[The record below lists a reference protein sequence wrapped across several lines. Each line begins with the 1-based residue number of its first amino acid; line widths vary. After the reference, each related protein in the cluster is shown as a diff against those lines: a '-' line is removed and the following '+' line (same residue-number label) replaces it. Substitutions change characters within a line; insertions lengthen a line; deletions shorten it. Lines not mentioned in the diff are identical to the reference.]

1 MYNAYDLN
9 AKGSISDS
17 ESIRLYPLEKN
28 PSPKELLMSGGI
40 ITIYRLYVN
49 RDNKIGYS
57 FIQKLDKTIS
67 IDLDNKA
74 ENQSFEQMCENI
86 EREFYLYLF
95 KDLLW
100 DPNMYFITG
109 SVYDKGI
116 NKTFIFDNFN
126 NYFVNQLDNN
136 NVDIDVKI
144 SREYLPD
151 IIYNRELYIGYP
163 GTYIDDKGNIAE
175 MKEEDWDL
183 ILRKIITAMKINMWD
198 VPYCLKLEEINYKE
212 LNKAAKEGNMLFGQF
227 MSDIG

>member
-1 MYNAYDLN
+1 MYNSAHVLN
-9 AKGSISDS
+9 AKGSNNDS
-17 ESIRLYPLEKN
+17 EPIQLYPLEKN
-28 PSPKELLMSGGI
+28 PSPKELFMSGGI
-40 ITIYRLYVN
+40 ITIYRLYIT

-57 FIQKLDKTIS
+57 FAQKLDKNFS
-67 IDLDNKA
+67 IDLSYKD
-74 ENQSFEQMCENI
+74 ENQSFEQMCEI
-86 EREFYLYLF
+86 KEKAFYLYLF

-136 NVDIDVKI
+136 VDIDVKI

-163 GTYIDDKGNIAE
+163 GAYIDDNGNAAE

-198 VPYCLKLEEINYKE
+198 VPYCLELEEINYKE
-212 LNKAAKEGNMLFGQF
+212 LNKAAKEGNILFGKF
-227 MSDIG
+227 MQDFG